1 MDSYGNW
8 IILTELPRFYSGE
21 AAAQP
26 GRHCQ
31 QYFKAAELSGRS
43 GKRGSRQY
51 RMRRISMRNV
61 FICAALGLGLAAT
74 TAMAQ
79 APGRISVSVSGLHSD
94 NGVVRCGLYA
104 SADTFRKP
112 GREVRGVVARPNG
125 QRATCVFSGVAAGS
139 YAVAVFHAE
148 QNEALIEY
156 GMFGKPKQGYGFSRN
171 PSSTFGPPNF
181 ERSEERRVGK
191 ECR

>member
-1 MDSYGNW
+1 
-8 IILTELPRFYSGE
+8 
-21 AAAQP
+21 
-26 GRHCQ
+26 
-31 QYFKAAELSGRS
+31 
-43 GKRGSRQY
+43 
-51 RMRRISMRNV
+51 MRNV
-61 FICAALGLGLAAT
+61 FIYAALGLGLAAT

-125 QRATCVFSGVAAGS
+125 QRATCVFSGITAGS

-148 QNEALIEY
+148 YITGSCEWSMGHLLGRCERTSV
-156 GMFGKPKQGYGFSRN
+156 GWDLSPCRSSGLRHELVWSSFGVITH
-171 PSSTFGPPNF
+171 SSATL
-181 ERSEERRVGK
+181 
-191 ECR
+191 

>member
-1 MDSYGNW
+1 
-8 IILTELPRFYSGE
+8 
-21 AAAQP
+21 
-26 GRHCQ
+26 
-31 QYFKAAELSGRS
+31 
-43 GKRGSRQY
+43 
-51 RMRRISMRNV
+51 MRNV
-61 FICAALGLGLAAT
+61 FIYAALGLGLAAT

-79 APGRISVSVSGLHSD
+79 APGKISVSVSGLHSD

-125 QRATCVFSGVAAGS
+125 QRATCVFSGITAGS

-181 ERSEERRVGK
+181 EAAAFDFTGTNQTLPVTLQY
-191 ECR
+191 

>member
-1 MDSYGNW
+1 
-8 IILTELPRFYSGE
+8 
-21 AAAQP
+21 
-26 GRHCQ
+26 
-31 QYFKAAELSGRS
+31 
-43 GKRGSRQY
+43 
-51 RMRRISMRNV
+51 MRNIFAYV
-61 FICAALGLGLAAT
+61 AFGLGLAASA
-74 TAMAQ
+74 AMAQ

-94 NGVVRCGLYA
+94 SGVVRCGLYA

-125 QRATCVFSGVAAGS
+125 QQATCMFSGIAPGS

-148 QNEALIEY
+148 RNETQIEY

-181 ERSEERRVGK
+181 EAAAFDFTGGNQTIPVTLQY
-191 ECR
+191 